1 MGIQRFPTPSRGE
14 GRGRCHPGPRR
25 TYNGLQ
31 GASSSRGEREKGY
44 GGRGT
49 REGQAGRRWALT
61 SSALPPCSC
70 KAFCKSST
78 WARSSNSCCWF
89 SLQECGATQC
99 PRPPSAPAS
108 HAPSTRP
115 LGGPP
120 PPGGSSPQLR
130 LQPVARAV
138 GLLQVALQLLLPL
151 PVGRLLLAQL
161 LVLQLKPQ
169 ERLPADRGRE
179 QGWRPVPLQAC
190 PGSGRE
196 TGRTG
201 LQRDSAPGKGLAGPW
216 SGLGVLG
223 TQRRGT
229 QNGRGLELG

>member
-1 MGIQRFPTPSRGE
+1 MPPWAAPYLQWTAGGIEQ
-14 GRGRCHPGPRR
+14 
-25 TYNGLQ
+25 Q
-31 GASSSRGEREKGY
+31 GGEREGLRVEGHE
-44 GGRGT
+44 GGPGREEVGTHILSLAPLLLQGFLQVLHLGPQLQQLLLVQPAGVRGH
-49 REGQAGRRWALT
+49 
-61 SSALPPCSC
+61 SVP
-70 KAFCKSST
+70 
-78 WARSSNSCCWF
+78 
-89 SLQECGATQC
+89 
-99 PRPPSAPAS
+99 APALCTRIS
-108 HAPSTRP
+108 RPLHAPAR
-115 LGGPP
+115 GGPP